1 MLRHKKLVS
10 NVLVLAAIAVTIVF
24 GLMNGFG
31 KFVESAAPVSAKPV
45 AVVKAE
51 RAKLVRTVSLT
62 AEMRPWQEI
71 DMHAKVAGYLK
82 SIAVDIGDKVRAGQT
97 IATLELPEQR
107 QDQAKAEADYQVA
120 KLDYDRIGSVMKKH
134 PGLLA
139 QEDLDKSR
147 GAYEEAKAVY
157 ERTKI
162 LADYAV
168 IAAPF
173 AGVITKR
180 SADPGALVQAGT
192 ASNTQAMPLVHL
204 AEMDKLR
211 LVFPVPESIVAMI
224 KVGMP
229 VDVGIQATGH
239 TVHGS
244 VSRMSDKVDPAT
256 RTMHVEVDLDN
267 ADLHWK
273 AGMYATA
280 TITLNAKS
288 DALAAPVQAVVTG
301 DKPNVW
307 VVNARN
313 VVALTIIDRHNGE
326 PSLR

>member
-1 MLRHKKLVS
+1 MLQHKKLVS
-10 NVLVLAAIAVTIVF
+10 IVLVLAAIAVTIVF
-24 GLMNGFG
+24 GQMNGFG

-173 AGVITKR
+173 GGVITKR

-229 VDVGIQATGH
+229 VDVGI
-239 TVHGS
+239 
-244 VSRMSDKVDPAT
+244 
-256 RTMHVEVDLDN
+256 
-267 ADLHWK
+267 
-273 AGMYATA
+273 
-280 TITLNAKS
+280 
-288 DALAAPVQAVVTG
+288 
-301 DKPNVW
+301 
-307 VVNARN
+307 
-313 VVALTIIDRHNGE
+313 
-326 PSLR
+326 